1 MNTVDLPF
9 CWSWPGCSDIF
20 FDKEGA
26 AEKEGVDFDIGDQGT
41 SAHLHWVEEPVYF
54 FIVFWLQKRI
64 TRFWKLSWLML
75 SSLDY
80 WNILICLETVQNQ
93 GKGKG

>member
-41 SAHLHWVEEPVYF
+41 SAHLHWGWRACLLFYCF
-54 FIVFWLQKRI
+54 LI
-64 TRFWKLSWLML
+64 TKK
-75 SSLDY
+75 
-80 WNILICLETVQNQ
+80 NN
-93 GKGKG
+93 

>member
-26 AEKEGVDFDIGDQGT
+26 AEKEGVNFDIGDQGT
-41 SAHLHWVEEPVYF
+41 SAHLH
-54 FIVFWLQKRI
+54 
-64 TRFWKLSWLML
+64 
-75 SSLDY
+75 
-80 WNILICLETVQNQ
+80 
-93 GKGKG
+93 